1 MKSIS
6 FNDFPIPT
14 TYCVDMNISL
24 LRQVGPD
31 VLPGAGEHLA
41 RVVRLYRQDLDI
53 HLVPGDRLQHLHDKL
68 FTYNFYKK
76 K

>member
-1 MKSIS
+1 MIK
-6 FNDFPIPT
+6 FPIPT
-14 TYCVDMNISL
+14 IDCVDMDISL

-53 HLVPGDRLQHLHDKL
+53 HLVPGDRLQHLQHQ
-68 FTYNFYKK
+68 FVYYTYNY
-76 K
+76 